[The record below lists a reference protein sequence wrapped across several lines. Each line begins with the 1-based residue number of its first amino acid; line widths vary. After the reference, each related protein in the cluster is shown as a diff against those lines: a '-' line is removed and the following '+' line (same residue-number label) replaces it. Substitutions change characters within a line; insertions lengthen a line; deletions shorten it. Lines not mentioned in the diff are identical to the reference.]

1 MTGPLAL
8 TAACGAFL
16 IGALV
21 SLTGA
26 ATHPT
31 TVEFGGTTYDVE
43 YDDHVWLSLHGER
56 VRDLGHG
63 QQLLRYDFDGDA
75 TLDLGVFSDERDG
88 FRDTFAYLD
97 IWSND
102 GRALADAAPVSA
114 KWKEGHWAWID
125 VASYPA
131 LDGRTIGG
139 WLFESFMR
147 EQDRRND
154 WF

>member
-1 MTGPLAL
+1 VTGPILVV
-8 TAACGAFL
+8 AASGAFL
-16 IGALV
+16 IGLIA
-21 SLTGA
+21 SSTG

-31 TVEFGGTTYDVE
+31 RVEFGGTTYEVE
-43 YDDHVWLSLHGER
+43 YDDHIWLSRRGER
-56 VRDLGHG
+56 VRDLGYG
-63 QQLLRYDFDGDA
+63 QQLLQYDFDGDA

-102 GRALADAAPVSA
+102 GRSLADAAPVNA

-125 VASYPA
+125 VSHYPA
-131 LDGRTIGG
+131 LDGRTIWG
-139 WLFESFMR
+139 WLFHSFMR
-147 EQDRRND
+147 EQDRRNY